1 MTDPVANTGERL
13 ELTIERELKHPP
25 EAVFAAWTS
34 SEALRQWMGPGE
46 ITAPESEIDA
56 REGGSLTIPM
66 VHPDGTVFTARG
78 EIVQL
83 VQNRKLQFTWAWDQ
97 EDGSSGQIMEITLVF
112 IPVES
117 GTRLVL
123 HQINFIDATAREQH
137 QQGWSGTL
145 FKLEAYLGG

>member
-1 MTDPVANTGERL
+1 MTDSTADAGERL

-34 SEALRQWMGPGE
+34 NEALRIWMGPGE
-46 ITAPESEIDA
+46 ITAPDSTIDA

-78 EIVQL
+78 QIVEL
-83 VQNRKLQFTWAWDQ
+83 VPNRKLRFTWAWDQ
-97 EDGSSGQIMEITLVF
+97 EDGSSGQLMEITLDF
-112 IPVES
+112 TPVGS

-123 HQINFIDATAREQH
+123 HQTNFIDATAREQH
-137 QQGWSGTL
+137 EYGWVGT
-145 FKLEAYLGG
+145 FVKLEQYLTG